1 MPTSSF
7 TFFHSFKEKL
17 PEKVFNL
24 GSDSLVLALSNTGP
38 TASSN
43 SVLADITQISY
54 TNCSSRAVTI
64 TSSSQ
69 SGGTYTLDLA
79 DLTLTASG
87 GSVAA
92 FRYLVLYDDT
102 AASDDL
108 IGYWDYGSSLTLADG
123 ESLAISLG
131 SATITLS

>member
-7 TFFHSFKEKL
+7 TFFHSFKEKMS
-17 PEKVFNL
+17 EKVFNL
-24 GSDSLVLALSNTGP
+24 GSDSLVIALTNTAP

-43 SVLADITQISY
+43 SVLTDITQISY

-108 IGYWDYGSSLTLADG
+108 IGYWDYGSSLTLAAG
-123 ESLAISLG
+123 ESLAIALG

>member
-7 TFFHSFKEKL
+7 TFFHSFKEKI
-17 PEKVFNL
+17 PEKVFDL

-43 SVLADITQISY
+43 SVLTDITQISY

>member
-7 TFFHSFKEKL
+7 TFFHSFKEKI
-17 PEKVFNL
+17 PEKVFDL

>member
-7 TFFHSFKEKL
+7 TFFHSFKEKM

-24 GSDSLVLALSNTGP
+24 GSDSLVIALTNTAP

-43 SVLADITQISY
+43 SVLTDITQISY

-108 IGYWDYGSSLTLADG
+108 IGYWDYGSSLTLAAG

>member
-7 TFFHSFKEKL
+7 TFFHSFKEKM

-43 SVLADITQISY
+43 SVLTDITQISY

>member
-1 MPTSSF
+1 MPTSSL

-17 PEKVFNL
+17 PEKAFNL
-24 GSDSLVLALSNTGP
+24 GSDSLVLALTNTAP

-69 SGGTYTLDLA
+69 TGGTYTLDLA

-87 GSVAA
+87 GSVGP
-92 FRYLVLYDDT
+92 FRYLPLFDDT
-102 AASDDL
+102 ATNDEL

-123 ESLAISLG
+123 ESLAIGLG
-131 SATITLS
+131 SATITIS

>member
-7 TFFHSFKEKL
+7 TFFHSFKEKI